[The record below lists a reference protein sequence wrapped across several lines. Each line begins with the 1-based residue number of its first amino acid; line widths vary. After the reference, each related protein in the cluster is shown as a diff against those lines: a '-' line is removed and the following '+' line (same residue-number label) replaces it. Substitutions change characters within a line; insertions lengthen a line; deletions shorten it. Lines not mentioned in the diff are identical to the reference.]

1 MTWDTFWTTTNDI
14 LSWPIVQIAFIIVFA
29 VIARWLMLFVIR
41 RVVTQ
46 IVSGVKKTQNVEDT
60 QSLNVSPVAAV
71 RTVQR
76 TRTLGSVLTNIVNVL
91 VVVVAILLVVNAI
104 DESILS
110 SFALLTA
117 ALGAGLGFGAQNI
130 VKDVLNG
137 LFMVMEDQLGVGDV
151 VDLGFATGV
160 VEAVGI
166 RITQVRD
173 VNGTLWFVRNG
184 EILRVGNMSQGWARV
199 IIDLAVPYQTDVEA
213 VQAEMLRV
221 ATEMAVTSKWR
232 SRVLEKPEIWGL
244 ESISDEA
251 IVIRIVMKT
260 RTTAKDDVARE
271 LRVRLKKALD
281 AMGVQLPSLTSIV
294 LTGFDGAASVQG
306 ARPPRTTPVPV
317 VAPPARRAPRKSRA
331 VRAAEAAEIAAAAAA
346 AEVAETRPEAPQPR
360 AARTARVLPSTT
372 PAAAA
377 TGEPA
382 EAEHTA
388 ATPGDAE
395 PAARASVR
403 IPSIARN
410 QAPRAPRTVQLP
422 VQPAGSEPEGASS
435 STEAT
440 PADGSAPP
448 STTKPPAKP
457 RTRPVAKQTD
467 HDDQAAGTP
476 THQSTPPEGD
486 THD

>member
-1 MTWDTFWTTTNDI
+1 MTWDTFWTTVNLI
-14 LSWPIVQIAFIIVFA
+14 LQWSIIRIAIIIIFA
-29 VIARWLMLFVIR
+29 LIARWVLLFSIH
-41 RVVTQ
+41 RVVNQ
-46 IVSGVKKTQNVEDT
+46 IVSGVKKTQNVDDT
-60 QSLNVSPVAAV
+60 QALNVSPVAAV

-91 VVVVAILLVVNAI
+91 VVVIAVLLIVTVIDPNILT
-104 DESILS
+104 

-151 VDLGFATGV
+151 VDLGPATGV

-199 IIDLAVPYQTDVEA
+199 IIDLAVPYKTDVEA

-221 ATEMAVTSKWR
+221 AVEMATNSKWR
-232 SRVLEKPEIWGL
+232 SRVLEKPEIWGI
-244 ESISDEA
+244 ESIAEDA
-251 IVIRIVMKT
+251 VVIRIVIKT

-271 LRVRLKKALD
+271 LRLRLKKALD

-294 LTGFDGAASVQG
+294 LTGFEGAASVQG
-306 ARPPRTTPVPV
+306 ARPPRTTPLPV
-317 VAPPARRAPRKSRA
+317 IAPPKKAPRRTRA
-331 VRAAEAAEIAAAAAA
+331 VRAAEAAAAAAAA
-346 AEVAETRPEAPQPR
+346 ASPHAPAPQQ
-360 AARTARVLPSTT
+360 AAPHPPAPKAAKT
-372 PAAAA
+372 PATPVTPVTPVA
-377 TGEPA
+377 P
-382 EAEHTA
+382 
-388 ATPGDAE
+388 ATPQAIDAGAQ
-395 PAARASVR
+395 PTVR

-422 VQPAGSEPEGASS
+422 VQDASPEFSDS
-435 STEAT
+435 PDSPAT
-440 PADGSAPP
+440 PAQHPAADSPV
-448 STTKPPAKP
+448 TPPAKP
-457 RTRPVAKQTD
+457 ATKQPAKPKTRPIDKQTEPQPEKPSD
-467 HDDQAAGTP
+467 TATP
-476 THQSTPPEGD
+476 RDGD